1 MDPKK
6 RYRLSALGVGIG
18 FLALGWMNLSLHSEV
33 ENLSRRLNDYQ
44 EHVVHWNQEF
54 SHSLSSQETTIR
66 DALAAE
72 ASLFTG
78 VETTLDD
85 RDGGLVLSVSL
96 VPKEFSPGDSAL
108 LTLDTGE
115 SVPLTYQENG
125 RLTGTLPC
133 SLRRELKPSVT
144 ILRGETRYS
153 EALPTLSGDSLYL
166 SGEWENTT
174 LPARMDLTFYSTD
187 SPLTLSTLEVEVRA
201 VHPTDEGLPGEQ
213 GAAFPPSRQS
223 DGSWQAA
230 LSASSGDGQEQPC
243 LFWVAGRTDGGLEL
257 RSSAA
262 AGEVTFSPDNSS
274 SLAYGSF
281 DLVPVFPAGS

>member
-96 VPKEFSPGDSAL
+96 VPKEFSPEDSAL

-133 SLRRELKPSVT
+133 SLRRDLKPSVT

-201 VHPTDEGLPGEQ
+201 VHPTDEGLPPVGARRPPGHAGRQ
-213 GAAFPPSRQS
+213 PGAAPDP
-223 DGSWQAA
+223 DGP
-230 LSASSGDGQEQPC
+230 LRRRPC
-243 LFWVAGRTDGGLEL
+243 L
-257 RSSAA
+257 SQHCPP
-262 AGEVTFSPDNSS
+262 PDR
-274 SLAYGSF
+274 
-281 DLVPVFPAGS
+281 